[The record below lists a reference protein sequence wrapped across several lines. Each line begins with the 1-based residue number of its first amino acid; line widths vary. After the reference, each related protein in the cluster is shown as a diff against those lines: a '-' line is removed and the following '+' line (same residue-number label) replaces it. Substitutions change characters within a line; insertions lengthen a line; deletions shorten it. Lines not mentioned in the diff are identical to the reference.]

1 MASVV
6 ENSKICTKQNLK
18 KIISDDTRLNS
29 LTMSSTK
36 DLYDTFERLYKQLL
50 RHYRNEYVY
59 KNTLFN
65 KLVLGIHSLNT
76 TSAIVELP
84 IVDSIADFILFNG
97 KAVVYEIKTELA

>member
-1 MASVV
+1 MVSVV
-6 ENSKICTKQNLK
+6 EISKIFTKQNLK
-18 KIISDDTRLNS
+18 KIISDDTRINS

-65 KLVLGIHSLNT
+65 KLVLGTHSLNT

-97 KAVVYEIKTELA
+97 KAVVMKSKLN